1 MTHNNYYGEKIRWE
15 GTNTSRNITWIY
27 GADTLEELYNKLV
40 EADIISVVDTD
51 PYMDYM
57 LYKVGL
63 SMNDCPEELYDDWE
77 DVVKWFEEKTK
88 SVEMTDFDWWDLIS
102 SQDGNAYY
110 QKFYLKDGSELS
122 V

>member
-1 MTHNNYYGEKIRWE
+1 MTHNNYYGERIRWE
-15 GTNTSRNITWIY
+15 GTNTSGSITWIY

-63 SMNDCPEELYDDWE
+63 SMNDCPKELYDDWE

-88 SVEMTDFDWWDLIS
+88 SVEMTDFDWWDLIL